1 MPSKFRDAT
10 HNERLIS
17 IGIGL
22 LMAFIFA
29 STLSFIAPFMFQ
41 WGAGYFDPDPNIPSP
56 CDIRNY
62 LKESLKDLQDL
73 TRCRETSDHFED
85 RMWRLRQAIPWFWIF
100 FLPLAWRLTRQA
112 WKGRIRDDSE
122 DVSYPGQLAWDIV
135 LMLLMHIFFFIAV
148 WAFFLRSPASLIALG
163 FAIAAFI
170 GWGLLQKW
178 LLGRYGTTQA
188 ERQAR

>member
-122 DVSYPGQLAWDIV
+122 DVSYPG
-135 LMLLMHIFFFIAV
+135 
-148 WAFFLRSPASLIALG
+148 SLIALG